1 MPHDVVSVVTVSQV
15 KSMLVMAQA
24 QPLCPYVFKMTLLYK
39 IICDIIKLTHS
50 SELLLPIR
58 VMSAR

>member
-15 KSMLVMAQA
+15 KSMMVMAQA

-39 IICDIIKLTHS
+39 IICDIITHS